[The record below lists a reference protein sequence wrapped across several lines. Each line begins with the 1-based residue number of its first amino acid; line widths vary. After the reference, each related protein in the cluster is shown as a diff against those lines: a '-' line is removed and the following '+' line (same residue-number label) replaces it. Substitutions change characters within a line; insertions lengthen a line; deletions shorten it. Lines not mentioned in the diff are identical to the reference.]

1 MVLRYEI
8 VKMGIMYIP
17 NKTITIN
24 NNVKLINTDKIFTWI
39 NKVTRVITGTTSIR
53 KGTVDLVDAITY

>member
-1 MVLRYEI
+1 MVLRYKI

-53 KGTVDLVDAITY
+53 KGTVDLVDTITY